1 MKTQGTRLCEKPAGH
16 RRVGASAR
24 RARLSALVVM
34 MIIAAGVMAG
44 ESWVIKHA
52 PATAVACEFA
62 QASDFTRALDATV
75 AARTTKVSD
84 QRSD

>member
-1 MKTQGTRLCEKPAGH
+1 
-16 RRVGASAR
+16 
-24 RARLSALVVM
+24 M

-52 PATAVACEFA
+52 PATAVACELA

-75 AARTTKVSD
+75 PARTTKVSD
-84 QRSD
+84 RRSD

>member
-1 MKTQGTRLCEKPAGH
+1 MNKQGIKLCDKAAGRRL
-16 RRVGASAR
+16 SSSTR

-34 MIIAAGVMAG
+34 MVIAAGVMAG
-44 ESWVIKHA
+44 ESWVIKNA
-52 PATAVACEFA
+52 PATAVACELA
-62 QASDFTRALDATV
+62 QASDFARALDATV